1 MASQEHLDILKQG
14 VDAWNQ
20 WRRQF
25 PNIQPDLSDA
35 DLSQTSLVI
44 LDGGDIIEINLSKTN
59 LRGAYLFMTNLLAAN
74 LSGANLSG
82 ANLKGAQLFATDLS
96 EADLSGATLVNTL
109 LDGAHLHGANLNQAE
124 LGSTVFAS
132 VDLSTVKGLNAVN
145 HFGSSTIGIDTIY
158 CSKGDIPEGFLK
170 GAGVDDTFI
179 TYIRSLVGKAIEYY
193 SSFISYSSKD
203 ETFAK
208 RLYADLQNNNV
219 RCWFA
224 PEDLKWGEKI
234 RIGIDEAIRFHDKLL
249 LILSKHSIASGWVEH
264 EVKAALAKEQKE
276 KRTVLFPVRL
286 DKAVFD
292 SPLSWASEIRH
303 ERNIG
308 DFSSW
313 KNHDDYQKAF
323 DRLLSDLK
331 AGE

>member
-109 LDGAHLHGANLNQAE
+109 LDGAHLHGANL
-124 LGSTVFAS
+124 
-132 VDLSTVKGLNAVN
+132 
-145 HFGSSTIGIDTIY
+145 
-158 CSKGDIPEGFLK
+158 
-170 GAGVDDTFI
+170 
-179 TYIRSLVGKAIEYY
+179 
-193 SSFISYSSKD
+193 
-203 ETFAK
+203 
-208 RLYADLQNNNV
+208 
-219 RCWFA
+219 
-224 PEDLKWGEKI
+224 
-234 RIGIDEAIRFHDKLL
+234 
-249 LILSKHSIASGWVEH
+249 
-264 EVKAALAKEQKE
+264 
-276 KRTVLFPVRL
+276 
-286 DKAVFD
+286 
-292 SPLSWASEIRH
+292 
-303 ERNIG
+303 
-308 DFSSW
+308 
-313 KNHDDYQKAF
+313 
-323 DRLLSDLK
+323 
-331 AGE
+331 